1 MNNDIKSPKIPT
13 LVSGF
18 LTDAESKTDNLI
30 ADVWN
35 HAKLSQLIKKS
46 GFKKR
51 SGLPIEQVL
60 YLLIIWVWL
69 KADSIAMFS
78 KTMMESFGAKNKDV
92 LYDQLKREDLNW
104 RKLHYQ
110 VVKKTLVKT
119 QSVKS
124 QVKAYIVDDSVKVRK
139 GNKLEGVSRHFD
151 HLLGRTVKGQQV
163 LTLGYA
169 IDDEFFV
176 LDNDIYMSQVQ
187 RHSLKQPFKDAR
199 SIVGKRYSE
208 TQSKTKP
215 ELLAS
220 MVKRAM
226 NYQVEAEYLLADAW
240 FGNKSTIALAHDVNS
255 VPVLRMK
262 NNKTKYRYYFN
273 RQGKRIY
280 KDMTASELHHLLVRK
295 YWKGSSETPYQTV
308 SVQVEL
314 NLAST
319 KTEPD
324 NWVKAQ
330 LLFVRGVAQQD
341 EKPTVGKKDW
351 ALFLTTDCSLSAQ
364 ALLELYSLRWGI
376 EVYFKEAKQHLGWL
390 TEQTETFAAHIASL
404 HLCAIRYTLLIY
416 AKIENGWRYSDAR
429 QNASEQLTLLSY
441 AKQMWGVFRFIIQQS
456 LNEIIDDLGVKTE
469 KILATIDNNILRF
482 FTQAL
487 QLDHHTLALE
497 T

>member
-1 MNNDIKSPKIPT
+1 
-13 LVSGF
+13 
-18 LTDAESKTDNLI
+18 
-30 ADVWN
+30 
-35 HAKLSQLIKKS
+35 
-46 GFKKR
+46 
-51 SGLPIEQVL
+51 
-60 YLLIIWVWL
+60 
-69 KADSIAMFS
+69 
-78 KTMMESFGAKNKDV
+78 
-92 LYDQLKREDLNW
+92 
-104 RKLHYQ
+104 
-110 VVKKTLVKT
+110 VKT
-119 QSVKS
+119 KSVKS

-169 IDDEFFV
+169 VDEEFFV

-199 SIVGKRYSE
+199 SIVGKRYHE

-226 NYQVEAEYLLADAW
+226 NEQIEADYLLADAW

-273 RQGKRIY
+273 HQGKRTY

-295 YWKGSSETPYQTV
+295 CWKGAAGTPYQTV
-308 SVQVEL
+308 CVQVEL

-319 KTEPD
+319 TTEPD

-341 EKPTVGKKDW
+341 EKTTVGKKDW
-351 ALFLTTDCSLSAQ
+351 ALFLTTDCDLSAQ

-416 AKIENGWRYSDAR
+416 AKTENGWGYCNTR
-429 QNASEQLTLLSY
+429 QNVGEQLTLLSY
-441 AKQMWGVFRFIIQQS
+441 AKQMWGVFRLLIQKS
-456 LNEIIDDLGVKTE
+456 LGEIEADLTGYVD
-469 KILATIDNNILRF
+469 KIMATIDNNVLRF
-482 FTQAL
+482 LTQAL
-487 QLDHHTLALE
+487 QLDQHTLALE